1 MRHLEALFAAVMLL
15 GTASCIK
22 ENRSGCPCNLH
33 LDLSQVDKNYIH
45 KMDLMLAEL
54 GGSTE
59 WKAVDKSYFGDTLIL
74 QVNKSEFDFCAWGNL
89 AGSIIDRR
97 GRTIS
102 PTQPSDS
109 LWSFYRPI
117 QTHCEDVFVSVVPE
131 REHIPVTIFVRGK
144 TEGISH
150 LEPVLEQ
157 VGAAFSFNGDAVGDL
172 ARTYPQLVASPEGG
186 AAFYCYKALLFTQ
199 QSATKA
205 RLELNYT
212 YDGRS
217 RSAEYP
223 LGEMLLEMGEDISL
237 SNQNPI
243 VIDLVL
249 GSESIFITIQVSDW
263 EKHGVI
269 EVTY

>member
-1 MRHLEALFAAVMLL
+1 
-15 GTASCIK
+15 
-22 ENRSGCPCNLH
+22 
-33 LDLSQVDKNYIH
+33 
-45 KMDLMLAEL
+45 
-54 GGSTE
+54 
-59 WKAVDKSYFGDTLIL
+59 
-74 QVNKSEFDFCAWGNL
+74 
-89 AGSIIDRR
+89 
-97 GRTIS
+97 
-102 PTQPSDS
+102 
-109 LWSFYRPI
+109 
-117 QTHCEDVFVSVVPE
+117 
-131 REHIPVTIFVRGK
+131 VTIFVRGK

-172 ARTYPQLVASPEGG
+172 ARTYPQLVISPEGG

-205 RLELNYT
+205 RLGLNFT
-212 YDGRS
+212 CDGRS